1 MKINENGGSK
11 TLRKTAPKPVVK
23 KKITKVTKVTK
34 GKDPN
39 EPIRLNKFLA
49 DSGVASRRACDELI
63 SSGAV
68 KVNGKAVEEMGTKV
82 TRHDFITVNGD
93 PIKEKKN
100 LIYILLNK
108 PKNVLTTTNDDR
120 GRKTVLDIVR
130 KHVRIFPVGRLDR
143 NTTGALILT
152 NDGDLAYRLTHPSYE
167 IERIYSV
174 KIDKPLT
181 FEHANLIATGGIEL
195 DEEDTTGPAELLI
208 NPEDHAKII
217 MKLKEGKNREVR
229 RIFEHF
235 GYEVKQLNRKYF
247 ANLTVTGMRLGEYR
261 HLTRQEVLELKKM
274 VKL

>member
-1 MKINENGGSK
+1 LKINENGGSK
-11 TLRKTAPKPVVK
+11 RLRKTAPKPVVK
-23 KKITKVTKVTK
+23 KKITKVAK
-34 GKDPN
+34 GKDLN

-63 SSGAV
+63 ASGAV
-68 KVNGKAVEEMGTKV
+68 KVNSKVVKELGTKV

-93 PIKEKKN
+93 PIREKKN

-108 PKNVLTTTNDDR
+108 PKNVLTTTSDDR
-120 GRKTVLDIVR
+120 GRKTVLDIVK

-152 NDGDLAYRLTHPSYE
+152 NDGDLAHRLTHPSYE

-174 KIDKPLT
+174 RIDKPLT
-181 FEHANLIATGGIEL
+181 FEHARLIAEGGIEL
-195 DEEDTTGPAELLI
+195 DEEDTTGPAELMI

-247 ANLTVTGMRLGEYR
+247 ANLTVTGMKLGEYR
-261 HLTRQEVLELKKM
+261 HLTRKEVLELKRM

>member
-1 MKINENGGSK
+1 LKIDKPSGTRAIK
-11 TLRKTAPKPVVK
+11 KTAPKPVVK
-23 KKITKVTKVTK
+23 KKRANVAKIS
-34 GKDPN
+34 DPN
-39 EPIRLNKFLA
+39 APIRLNKFLA

-63 SSGAV
+63 ESGVV
-68 KVNGKAVEEMGTKV
+68 KINGELVTELGTKV
-82 TRHDFITVNGD
+82 FASDFITVDGD

-143 NTTGALILT
+143 NTTGALLLT
-152 NDGDLAYRLTHPSYE
+152 NDGDLAYRLTHPSYQ
-167 IERIYSV
+167 IERIYNV
-174 KIDKPLT
+174 KIDAPLT
-181 FEHANLIATGGIEL
+181 FDHAKQIAAGGIEL

-208 NPEDHAKII
+208 NPEDHSKIVL
-217 MKLKEGKNREVR
+217 KLKEGKNREVR

-235 GYEVKQLNRKYF
+235 GYEVKQLTRKYF
-247 ANLTVTGMRLGEYR
+247 ANLTISGMKIGEYR
-261 HLTRQEVLELKKM
+261 HLTRKEVLELKRM

>member
-1 MKINENGGSK
+1 MKIDKPSGSK
-11 TLRKTAPKPVVK
+11 TLRKTAPKPVIK
-23 KKITKVTKVTK
+23 KKVTKVSK

-63 SSGAV
+63 ASGAV
-68 KVNGKAVEEMGTKV
+68 KVNGNVVEEMGTKV

-108 PKNVLTTTNDDR
+108 PKNVLTTTSDDR
-120 GRKTVLDIVR
+120 GRKTVLDIVK

-152 NDGDLAYRLTHPSYE
+152 NDGDLAFRLTHPSYE
-167 IERIYSV
+167 IERIYNV

-181 FEHANLIATGGIEL
+181 NEHARKIAEGGIEL
-195 DEEDTTGPAELLI
+195 DDEDTTGPAELMI
-208 NPEDHAKII
+208 NPEDRTKII
-217 MKLKEGKNREVR
+217 LKLKEGKNREVR
-229 RIFEHF
+229 RIFEYF
-235 GYEVKQLNRKYF
+235 DYEVKQLTRKYF
-247 ANLTVTGMRLGEYR
+247 ANLTITGMKLGEYR
-261 HLTRQEVLELKKM
+261 HLTRNEVLSLKKL
-274 VKL
+274 VRLT

>member
-1 MKINENGGSK
+1 MKINLKSGSK
-11 TLRKTAPKPVVK
+11 TLKKTAPKPVIQK
-23 KKITKVTKVTK
+23 NRTKDHK
-34 GKDPN
+34 GRDLN

-49 DSGVASRRACDELI
+49 DSNVASRRASDELI
-63 SSGAV
+63 ASGVV
-68 KVNGKAVEEMGTKV
+68 KVNGKVVTELGTKV

-108 PKNVLTTTNDDR
+108 PKNVLTTTSDDR
-120 GRKTVLDIVR
+120 GRQTVLDIVK

-167 IERIYSV
+167 IERIYNV

-181 FEHANLIATGGIEL
+181 NEHARKIAEGGIEL
-195 DEEDTTGPAELLI
+195 DEEDKTGPAELMI
-208 NPEDHAKII
+208 NPEDRTKIVL
-217 MKLKEGKNREVR
+217 KLKEGKNREVR

-235 GYEVKQLNRKYF
+235 EYEVKQLTRKYF
-247 ANLTVTGMRLGEYR
+247 ANLTITGMKVGEYR
-261 HLTRQEVLELKKM
+261 HLTRQEVLQLKRM